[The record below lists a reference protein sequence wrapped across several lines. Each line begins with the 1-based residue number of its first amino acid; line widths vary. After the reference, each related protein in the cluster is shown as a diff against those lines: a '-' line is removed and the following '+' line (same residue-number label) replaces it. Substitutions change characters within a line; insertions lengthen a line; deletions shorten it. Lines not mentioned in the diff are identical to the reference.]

1 MKQVIKSLYR
11 LLDWDWPWVYVK
23 VASSEERPFCSQSL
37 HDKKQTKL
45 MQTKNDY
52 REDDD

>member
-11 LLDWDWPWVYVK
+11 LLDWDWPWAYVK
-23 VASSEERPFCSQSL
+23 VASSEERPFCSQCL